1 MDNNY
6 GSFNFDPFQTS
17 YGFEV
22 PQELIQPQAVSNRP
36 PLGMLLVDSG
46 ILTEEQLDQVLQTQH
61 EQQVPLVQVLLE
73 GGFATQEQ
81 VLTAL
86 RTRPTYG

>member
-1 MDNNY
+1 MDNNF
-6 GSFNFDPFQTS
+6 GGFNFDPFQTS

-22 PQELIQPQAVSNRP
+22 PQDLIQPQAVSNRS
-36 PLGMLLVDSG
+36 PLGMLLVESG
-46 ILTEEQLDQVLQTQH
+46 VLTEDQLDQVVQTQY

-81 VLTAL
+81 VLAAL
-86 RTRPTYG
+86 RNRPNYG

>member
-1 MDNNY
+1 MDNSY
-6 GSFNFDPFQTS
+6 SSFNFDPFQTS

-22 PQELIQPQAVSNRP
+22 PQDLVQPQVVSNRP
-36 PLGMLLVDSG
+36 PLGMLLV
-46 ILTEEQLDQVLQTQH
+46 EQGVMTDEQFTQAVQTQH

-81 VLTAL
+81 VLAAL
-86 RTRPTYG
+86 RARPNYG